1 MPGTLSTLGVMLL
14 SPTTATELID
24 AVGFEVHVQL
34 VRPDAAGDASRFY
47 ELLWQP
53 GLWGEGALV
62 EVSGRRGQA
71 PTSHLTR
78 YPSRD
83 DAQAHV
89 VPLLLRLV
97 R

>member
-1 MPGTLSTLGVMLL
+1 MLP
-14 SPTTATELID
+14 SATTAAVLID
-24 AVGFEVHVQL
+24 AIRFDVHVQL

-62 EVSGRRGQA
+62 EVSGRSGQA

-78 YPSRD
+78 YPSRAH
-83 DAQAHV
+83 AQAHV

-97 R
+97 RQGYEVVAWE

>member
-1 MPGTLSTLGVMLL
+1 MVL
-14 SPTTATELID
+14 SPTTPAALID

-34 VRPDAAGDASRFY
+34 VRPDAAGDTSRFY

-62 EVSGRRGQA
+62 EVCGRSGQTG
-71 PTSHLTR
+71 TSHLTR
-78 YPSRD
+78 YPSRAH
-83 DAQAHV
+83 AQAHV

-97 R
+97 RQGYEVVAWE

>member
-1 MPGTLSTLGVMLL
+1 MLL
-14 SPTTATELID
+14 SPTTPAEVID

-34 VRPDAAGDASRFY
+34 VRPDAPGDASRFY

-62 EVSGRRGQA
+62 EVSGRSGQA
-71 PTSHLTR
+71 GTSHLTR
-78 YPSRD
+78 HPSRAH
-83 DAQAHV
+83 AQAHV

-97 R
+97 RQGYEVVAWE